1 MNNDCLKILQSGSD
15 EQIIQALKECRIT
28 GSDLL
33 IRELMLLLDR
43 THNPLIHNEVAGILN
58 DLNNQSSAEELMRHL
73 PSFKT
78 HAIFPDLVGAC
89 WQNNLDYS
97 AYIEFFIE
105 VVLEGDYAASI
116 EAFTVVENNITML
129 DDPTRDFL
137 AQKIQKAKAGIS
149 PDKYGLVDELYA
161 TVKTF
166 SGPFRID
173 LS

>member
-15 EQIIQALKECRIT
+15 EQILQALKECRIT

-43 THNPLIHNEVAGILN
+43 THNPLIHNEVVGILN

-73 PSFKT
+73 PSFRT
-78 HAIFPDLVGAC
+78 HTIFPDLIGAC

-97 AYIEFFIE
+97 AYIDFFIE
-105 VVLEGDYAASI
+105 IVMEGDYAASI
-116 EAFTVVENNITML
+116 EAFTVVENNITLL
-129 DDPTRDFL
+129 DNLTRDFL
-137 AQKIQKAKAGIS
+137 AQKIQTAKAVIS
-149 PDKYGLVDELYA
+149 PDKFRLVDELYA

-166 SGPFRID
+166 YGPFRID